1 MMDSNELSRGWLRF
15 INPTTA
21 NDVKD
26 KSVRDWEESTG
37 KLLEK
42 VLHEPYQV
50 ELELPTSEEARVC
63 WEQNADLK
71 GKIRIKIDNKE
82 VVVLDDVL
90 MPFDGVFILSS
101 ENASPNAMIWTSWL
115 AEAPGFRLV
124 NPSVKTRRG
133 KVEWVVGR
141 PGGLPCVSSRRLPS
155 SKIESWLW
163 DYDAYGKLDEL
174 VRSIRN
180 NRDEAEWSDIQKA
193 IKKFGRE
200 RPRASEL
207 LDEDDLEHKVL
218 MTFPVWLKYN
228 LCRLLREMRQECKG
242 KIEDYLRKNAVLLS
256 LSLVTLN
263 RAPGGIGLDFVRPHN
278 VLDLASSITGVRK
291 FSGSRESLQYTVAVR
306 RQNHPSYEGRLCPLE
321 TPESEMVGISLQLAQ
336 GATVDEEGRI
346 QPALTEV
353 FAMNYSAGL
362 GWGVGMIP
370 FLHHNDGARNML
382 GAKNLRQAMPI
393 KGREKPMVTTGNEE
407 KLMTFMRSLS
417 DLGICP
423 DCKYSDDDDGL
434 AIGRDVLVAYLP
446 WYGWN
451 MEDAVVVSD
460 ALCDW
465 FAVDKDEKGAEKNL
479 KLSLG
484 DKLMGRHGNK
494 GVVGRIVPRDQMPW
508 FTDAN
513 GNPRQVEILLNP
525 HGVISRMNI
534 GQLLETHVGWLL
546 HEGVP
551 AKELMVEGVDGDVA
565 APVLGRIDHAKVQNS
580 LEKSGLDKNGRAK
593 LSWTTAD
600 GVEHTASAVVGYQH
614 FVRLC
619 HIPSKKV
626 QVRRGGDGKHYL
638 AVSGQAA
645 HGREI
650 GGGQR
655 LGEMEVWA
663 LAAYGCNDLL
673 HELLDEKRLTKGGSG
688 GIGSSE
694 MFRVY
699 RDYLFALG
707 IVLDYAEGGDLTL
720 RMATLEDLEN
730 RQIPPV
736 KNVFKVSN
744 KDVVPGEL
752 RCKKC
757 DYNLGREYSAVSK
770 REKDATLCF
779 GEFLKQNGFSDSEL
793 VIKEDDRVGK
803 DGKER
808 YLLPLRKI
816 DGGDVAATLV
826 LTRTRNEPRKGQEE
840 GMEKTLTFT
849 FEFADDKRPSECP
862 EVMACKIGKFQ
873 GTERALASDVLEE
886 LKNAEL
892 QKKGARYKL
901 NDFLMVCPEHTS
913 QDLVV
918 LKRADRDDE
927 VAPCQVDGGLMGAD
941 IFGEL
946 RECETPENSSKWGY
960 IKLPEKVTVPYPI
973 EAFTTKERIEE
984 LKKQKKWGSGS
995 SAGELQVQFVPVL
1008 PLRYR
1013 LPQFETWNMLNER
1026 GYKPLLIACD
1036 QYWKQLDKCKSD
1048 NPPSTRF
1055 IEYAVRN
1062 LFKLIVELIDDKTG
1076 VFRRDGLGRRV
1087 DRSARLVITP
1097 NPDLELD
1104 QVGIPPDVLWE
1115 LMGDRCINW
1124 CDEMHAWKKQQEL
1137 EHQGALPLDAPNM
1150 PIWACLTNL
1159 KCFKDQD
1166 FGRMIEKWRSWS
1178 WKPDKRAPDVD
1189 LEQMGLILRLY
1200 FENHKDEVVL
1210 VNRQPSLHRYNFQA
1224 FHPQV
1229 LDAKDGLVLQLPPLC
1244 CKGFAADFDGDEMVL
1259 HYPQSENAQ
1268 KEAQRMLPSKNMI
1281 SVSDGK
1287 LAIHWTQDYV
1297 LGHWLLHESEYAKPP
1312 HWEDVANQI
1321 QEHAKLLC
1329 WKGDAEQIQKASVD
1343 TARACSERGI
1353 SFGFYDFKYLRDKV
1367 HDAVA
1372 QPFASQWKT
1381 LLKSGEVL
1389 AKVGVRTKNEKVMKV
1404 VLFGRENDRLWENV
1418 KSELETRNEGDEVS
1432 RPDGSIADMVL
1443 TEAKGKPEQLRQ
1455 LIAKRGFLSPGDL
1468 GFGNEELLSD
1478 ENLFAF
1484 DESLVDG
1491 MSWKTVFYSAMNARS
1506 SMCDKKLLT
1515 AKAGGLTR
1523 RLVFALWPMVISGD
1537 DCREGKKDDL
1547 GRSRSIPS
1555 CKNVDMGL
1563 GPCRACYCADCYE
1576 KLPGMDG
1583 SLTKGYPV
1591 GLLAAQAIGERGTQ
1605 RSMQSFHSG
1614 EGAKINVFSLFD
1626 GHGSEE
1632 CFEKTMQSDLYKH
1645 IDQRHKDLVKCV
1657 MSRLGWDSS
1666 LSNAVEEYDSLSRA
1680 LFQESVLTLLLAACK
1695 SDSVDCS
1702 CREKMLP
1709 FVRVLFN
1716 CFGTQKQEVDHV

>member
-1 MMDSNELSRGWLRF
+1 MMDSKELSRGWLRF
-15 INPTTA
+15 INPEKNGDA
-21 NDVKD
+21 KD
-26 KSVRDWEESTG
+26 ASVLAWEKSTSE
-37 KLLEK
+37 LLTK

-50 ELELPTSEEARVC
+50 EIELPTSKEARVC

-71 GKIRIKIDNKE
+71 GKIRIKHNDN
-82 VVVLDDVL
+82 VVVLLDDVL
-90 MPFDGVFILSS
+90 MPFDGVFVISS
-101 ENASPNAMIWTSWL
+101 ENAAPNAMTWTSWL

-124 NPSVKTRRG
+124 NPSVKSRRG
-133 KVEWVVGR
+133 HVEWVVGR
-141 PGGLPCVSSRRLPS
+141 PGGLPCISSKSKL
-155 SKIESWLW
+155 KIESWLW
-163 DYDAYGKLDEL
+163 DYGTYGELEKLLET
-174 VRSIRN
+174 VGK
-180 NRDEAEWSDIQKA
+180 NRKQATWADVQ
-193 IKKFGRE
+193 
-200 RPRASEL
+200 RAVKEKIGKEKPIAL
-207 LDEDDLEHKVL
+207 KLPDEDDLEHKVL

-228 LCRLLREMRQECKG
+228 LCRLLREMRQECKDTNF
-242 KIEDYLRKNAVLLS
+242 EDYLRKNAVLLS

-306 RQNHPSYEGRLCPLE
+306 RQNHPSYKGRLCPLE

-346 QPALTEV
+346 HPALTEAFV
-353 FAMNYSAGL
+353 RNYSAGL

-393 KGREKPMVTTGNEE
+393 KGREKPCVTTGNENN
-407 KLMTFMRSLS
+407 LMTFMRRLT
-417 DLGICP
+417 DIGICS
-423 DCKYSDDDDGL
+423 DCRDNDGSL
-434 AIGRDVLVAYLP
+434 AVGRDVLVAYLP

-451 MEDAVVVSD
+451 MEDAIVVSD

-465 FAVDKDEKGAEKNL
+465 FAVDKDEKGAEKDL

-494 GVVGRIVPRDQMPW
+494 GVVGRIVPHDQMPW

-513 GNPRQVEILLNP
+513 DNPRQVEILLNP

-551 AKELMVEGVDGDVA
+551 AKELMAEGVDGEVA
-565 APVLGRIDHAKVQNS
+565 APVLGRIDHAKVQNG

-673 HELLDEKRLTKGGSG
+673 HELLDEKRLTKDGSG

-720 RMATLEDLEN
+720 RMATLEDLKK

-736 KNVFKVSN
+736 KNVSTVSN
-744 KDVVPGEL
+744 KDVVSGEL
-752 RCKKC
+752 HCKKC
-757 DYNLGREYSAVSK
+757 DYKLGREYSAVSK

-793 VIKEDDRVGK
+793 VIKEDGRAGK

-849 FEFADDKRPSECP
+849 FEFADDKRPSKCP

-886 LKNAEL
+886 LKNAEH

-901 NDFLMVCPEHTS
+901 NDFLMVCPKHTS

-918 LKRADRDDE
+918 LKRADRDDRDDE

-960 IKLPEKVTVPYPI
+960 VQLPEKVTVPYPI
-973 EAFTTKERIEE
+973 ETFATKERIEE
-984 LKKQKKWGSGS
+984 LKKQKKWGAGS

-1166 FGRMIEKWRSWS
+1166 FGRTIEKWRSWS

-1224 FHPQV
+1224 FHPHV
-1229 LDAKDGLVLQLPPLC
+1229 LNVEDGFVLQLPPLC

-1259 HYPQSENAQ
+1259 HYPQRDESQ
-1268 KEAQRMLPSKNMI
+1268 KEAQMLLPSRNMV
-1281 SVSDGK
+1281 SVSTGK
-1287 LAIHWTQDYV
+1287 PNIHWEQDYV
-1297 LGHWLLHESEYAKPP
+1297 LGQWLLKEPNLV
-1312 HWEDVANQI
+1312 ED
-1321 QEHAKLLC
+1321 LC
-1329 WKGDAEQIQKASVD
+1329 RDGNADRIKADSLAAVKACTEKGV
-1343 TARACSERGI
+1343 
-1353 SFGFYDFKYLRDKV
+1353 SFGFYDLKFIADQIRD
-1367 HDAVA
+1367 
-1372 QPFASQWKT
+1372 T
-1381 LLKSGEVL
+1381 LGESLDNEVL
-1389 AKVGVRTKNEKVMKV
+1389 QKCV
-1404 VLFGRENDRLWENV
+1404 
-1418 KSELETRNEGDEVS
+1418 
-1432 RPDGSIADMVL
+1432 
-1443 TEAKGKPEQLRQ
+1443 EAKLEKIEKESKENGLDLEVPGICVAKMVVSKARGKPEQLRQ
-1455 LIAKRGFLSPGDL
+1455 LIAKRGFLSPGEV
-1468 GFGNEELLSD
+1468 GFGDKVWD
-1478 ENLFAF
+1478 EKDFAY

-1491 MSWKTVFYSAMNARS
+1491 MSWKSLFYSAMNARS

-1523 RLVFALWPMVISGD
+1523 RLVFALWPLTISQT
-1537 DCREGKKDDL
+1537 DCGCSDGARSVLNCRCLDVGKHH
-1547 GRSRSIPS
+1547 
-1555 CKNVDMGL
+1555 
-1563 GPCRACYCADCYE
+1563 GPCAKCYGT
-1576 KLPGMDG
+1576 LPGTG
-1583 SLTKGYPV
+1583 GLPEIGYPV

-1614 EGAKINVFSLFD
+1614 EGAKGDVFGLFD
-1626 GHGSEE
+1626 GSKNSNEE
-1632 CFEKTMQSDLYKH
+1632 TLDRIMYTGKGLRNDTENSLYKLYKEV
-1645 IDQRHKDLVKCV
+1645 DQRHKDLVKRI
-1657 MSRLGWDSS
+1657 MQDLGWDS
-1666 LSNAVEEYDSLSRA
+1666 LSGAVDKYDCLSRA
-1680 LFQESVLTLLLAACK
+1680 LFRDTALSLLLAACESK
-1695 SDSVDCS
+1695 TVKCK
-1702 CREKMLP
+1702 CREELLP

-1716 CFGTQKQEVDHV
+1716 GFGSAEKEVEHV